1 MNGTVFDI
9 KEFSIHDGPGSRV
22 TVFLKGCP
30 LRCVWCHNP
39 EGLSK
44 EPQLMHKKTLC
55 TGCGRCRVPCEHEE
69 CKSFDRCIH
78 SCANGCLSVSGT
90 EYSSDGLAEKILKYA
105 DLFEKMGG
113 GVTFSGGEPMMHA
126 DFVCEV
132 TDKLGNIHKAIQTSG
147 YTDSDTYK
155 RVIDHFDYVMQD
167 IKLADCEKHK
177 VFTGVD
183 NEKILKNIEYLKSSG
198 KEFTF
203 RVPLI
208 PNITD
213 TDENLSGIAEI
224 IGDFPVEL
232 LKYNIMA
239 GAKYSMLG
247 MEYTLDAEPNEKK
260 DYTKFFKNAKMK

>member
-22 TVFLKGCP
+22 TIFLKGCP

-39 EGLSK
+39 EGLSAK
-44 EPQLMHKKTLC
+44 PQLMHKKTLC
-55 TGCGRCRVPCEHEE
+55 TNCGRCCIPCEHDE
-69 CKSFDRCIH
+69 CKGFDRCIH

-90 EYSSDGLAEKILKYA
+90 VFSSDELAKKILKYA

-132 TDKLGNIHKAIQTSG
+132 MDKIGNVHKAVQTSG
-147 YTDSDTYK
+147 FTDFETYK
-155 RVIDHFDYVMQD
+155 RVIDSVDYVMQD
-167 IKLADCEKHK
+167 IKLADCKKHK
-177 VFTGVD
+177 EFTGVG
-183 NEKILKNIEYLKSSG
+183 NEKILANIEYLKKSG
-198 KEFTF
+198 KEFVF

-213 TDENLSGIAEI
+213 TEENLKGISEI
-224 IGDFPVEL
+224 VGDCPVEL

-239 GAKYSMLG
+239 GAKYGMLG
-247 MEYTLDAEPNEKK
+247 MEYTLMSEPNEKK
-260 DYTKFFKNAKMK
+260 DYTAFFKNAKMK